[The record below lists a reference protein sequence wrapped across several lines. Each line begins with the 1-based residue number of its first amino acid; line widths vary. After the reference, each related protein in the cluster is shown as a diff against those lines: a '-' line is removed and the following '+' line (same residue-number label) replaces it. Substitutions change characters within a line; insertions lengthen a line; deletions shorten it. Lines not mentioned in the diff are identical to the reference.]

1 MKTSSNPSQERG
13 EASRVDSSPSVENLQ
28 NTGCAVQAKN
38 MMTSSQTHGGNNSQQ
53 VGQNADHESGYVNVE
68 RDVQMNEYEK
78 VDSSNDNSQN
88 VYEQITS
95 T

>member
-1 MKTSSNPSQERG
+1 MTRIPRHEG
-13 EASRVDSSPSVENLQ
+13 ALASRVDFSTTIENEQ
-28 NTGCAVQAKN
+28 NTGRADVSESR
-38 MMTSSQTHGGNNSQQ
+38 MTSSHTRGQNNSQQ

-78 VDSSNDNSQN
+78 LDSPNDISQN
-88 VYEQITS
+88 VYEKITS